1 MQGWIILLEEM
12 PLKPQFGTVRVMAPL
27 AGCNVSIMIFSK
39 RKYTLQYCY
48 AVMH

>member
-27 AGCNVSIMIFSK
+27 AGCNVSIMFFFLKGNI
-39 RKYTLQYCY
+39 LCGI
-48 AVMH
+48 VML